1 MIHQPIPPAYFVGDE
16 PAKQAVKEM
25 ANPVARYAEM
35 TRRLATATFANP
47 AGKAALYR
55 DAVEL
60 RGLIIAR
67 ARSGGIVDH
76 ELETFW
82 EAVQAEASAKYSR
95 KVEVYPLPSR
105 ADVVPSSA
113 PKKRRAF
120 IGRGRG

>member
-1 MIHQPIPPAYFVGDE
+1 MVLHQSIPPAYFVGDE

-35 TRRLATATFANP
+35 TRRLHEASFATPMA
-47 AGKAALYR
+47 KAALYR

-60 RGLIIAR
+60 RSLIIAR

-82 EAVQAEASAKYSR
+82 EAAQVAARAR
-95 KVEVYPLPSR
+95 FGKVDIYPLPSR
-105 ADVVPSSA
+105 VDVVPSAA
-113 PKKRRAF
+113 PKKRRSF